1 MKLPQ
6 EIYHNTNA
14 IFLAHG
20 YVGEVLG
27 KTVHGVLMHSK
38 VFNTVALIDRNKAGQ
53 DTSKICPGVTKKVP
67 IYSQIDQ
74 AFVHNP
80 KVAILI
86 GDPSDANIQEIKQ
99 CICYG
104 LDIVNSSFIF
114 LKDFPE
120 LVKLSSELG
129 SRLID
134 LRDTKKIWKMA
145 DGSILNIKAKVV
157 YVTGT
162 DCGLGKRTAAYELT
176 EEAKKRG
183 LKAAFAA
190 TGQTGQMIGCDG
202 GIVFD
207 AISTN
212 FSAGAVEELI
222 VELDKKGYELIFLE
236 GQASLM
242 HFGGS
247 TVLTLLHA
255 SNPHA
260 IVLVHDPSRI
270 YHAAYGESP
279 IFEMCELQREIDIIE
294 NLYLPNSN
302 HYKVVAI
309 PTRGDE
315 NIDKVKELT
324 SLPVADVRK
333 PGGSAIVLNA
343 VLEHLNNTY
352 DWLPNY
358 SMAASGQIECE

>member
-1 MKLPQ
+1 MILPQ

-27 KTVHGVLMHSK
+27 KTVHGVLMHST

-67 IYSQIDQ
+67 IYTRVED
-74 AFVHNP
+74 ALPHNP

-86 GDPSDANIQEIKQ
+86 GDPTEANLPEIKQ
-99 CICYG
+99 CIRLG
-104 LDIVNSSFIF
+104 LDLINSSFVF

-120 LVKLSSELG
+120 LVALSADKG
-129 SRLID
+129 TRLID
-134 LRDTKKIWKMA
+134 LRNMKKVWKMA

-176 EEAKKRG
+176 QEARRRG
-183 LKAAFAA
+183 INAAFAA
-190 TGQTGQMIGCDG
+190 TGQTGLLIGCDG
-202 GIVFD
+202 GIVMD
-207 AISTN
+207 AIVIN
-212 FSAGAVEELI
+212 YIAGAIEEMI
-222 VELDKKGYELIFLE
+222 VELDKKGFDLIFLE

-247 TVLTLLHA
+247 SVISLLHN

-260 IVLVHDPSRI
+260 VVLVHDPSRKF
-270 YHAAYGESP
+270 HAAYGESP
-279 IFEMCELQREIDIIE
+279 IFEICELQREIDIIE
-294 NLYLPNSN
+294 NLYLPNGN
-302 HYKVVAI
+302 KYKVVAV
-309 PTRGDE
+309 PTRGEE
-315 NIDKVKELT
+315 NIKKTKKLT
-324 SLPVADVRK
+324 SLPVADVRTPDG
-333 PGGSAIVLNA
+333 PGIVLDA
-343 VLEHLNNTY
+343 VLNHLNKAY
-352 DWLPNY
+352 QWVPGFDLVR
-358 SMAASGQIECE
+358 SEQAE